1 MKLVLSLLVW
11 LMLTSCTDKTEKKAS
26 EILYIG
32 TFASEGLFVYKF
44 NRQESMFTLIQQVD
58 SRGEPSFQAVHPNNA
73 SLYSVSSESGADDAY
88 NGSVA
93 AFSIDK
99 KTGRLTLINEMSSAG
114 SDACHVSI
122 HPSGKFI
129 YVSNYSSGN
138 LSVFSLREDGG
149 LNEMIQLI
157 QHEGSSVNRSRQNGP
172 HTHSAIPST
181 DGKYLYISD
190 LGADRVYIYA
200 INSETGKLTPGE
212 QQFVEATPG
221 GGPRHL
227 TMNSSQDFLYS
238 LEELTGHVAVYSRNA
253 ETGALTLIQ
262 RVETL
267 PLDFDGHNTSADIHF
282 SADGRFLYSSN
293 RGHDSIAAFVVNPEN
308 GELSPVGHFP
318 TGGGHPRNFMVDPLG
333 EFLFAANRDGNH
345 IKAFR
350 ANKETGTLDMLQE
363 DVNVP
368 LPVCITYYKTT
379 KY

>member
-1 MKLVLSLLVW
+1 MKLFLPLLV
-11 LMLTSCTDKTEKKAS
+11 LFMLISCTDKTEKTAS
-26 EILYIG
+26 EILYVG
-32 TFASEGLFVYKF
+32 TFASDGLFVYEF
-44 NRQESMFTLIQQVD
+44 NRQESTFTLIQQVD

-73 SLYSVSSESGADDAY
+73 SLYSVSAESGADDAD

-99 KTGRLTLINEMSSAG
+99 QTGKLTLINEMSSAG
-114 SDACHVSI
+114 RDACHVSI
-122 HPSGKFI
+122 HPAGKFI

-138 LSVFSLREDGG
+138 LSVFSLREDDG
-149 LNEMIQLI
+149 LDEMIQLI

-172 HTHSAIPST
+172 HTHSAIPT
-181 DGKYLYISD
+181 ADGKYLYISD

-200 INSETGKLTPGE
+200 SNSETGELTPSE
-212 QQFVEATPG
+212 QGFVEATAG

-227 TMNSSQDFLYS
+227 TMNSAQDFLYS

-253 ETGALTLIQ
+253 ESGALTLIQ

-267 PLDFDGHNTSADIHF
+267 PSDFDGNNTSADIHF

-293 RGHDSIAAFVVNPEN
+293 RGHDSIAVFEVNPEN

-333 EFLFAANRDGNH
+333 EILFVANRDGNH
-345 IKAFR
+345 LKAFR
-350 ANKETGTLDMLQE
+350 VNDETGGLDMLEQ
-363 DVNVP
+363 DVTVP

-379 KY
+379 IF